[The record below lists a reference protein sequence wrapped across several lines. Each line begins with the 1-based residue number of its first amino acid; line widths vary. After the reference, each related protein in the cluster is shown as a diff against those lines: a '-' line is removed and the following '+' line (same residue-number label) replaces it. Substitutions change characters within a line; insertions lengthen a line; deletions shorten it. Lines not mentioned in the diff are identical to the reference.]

1 MGRGRAGRLGISG
14 LVSDFPQVS
23 KLPGGLLKPC
33 TQRFP
38 FSPQKQHPFGL
49 MICCHHLEILVI
61 ILTVGPCGFTWPWA
75 LLVIASPVRRSKGQ
89 PANSH
94 FQPVMH
100 FADDGDAAMSEVL
113 SLVLEMFK
121 KFLSWGV
128 FPDAR

>member
-1 MGRGRAGRLGISG
+1 
-14 LVSDFPQVS
+14 
-23 KLPGGLLKPC
+23 
-33 TQRFP
+33 
-38 FSPQKQHPFGL
+38 

-61 ILTVGPCGFTWPWA
+61 ILTVGPCGFIWPWA
-75 LLVIASPVRRSKGQ
+75 LLVIASPLGRSKGQ

-100 FADDGDAAMSEVL
+100 FPDDGDAAMSEVLSEVL

-128 FPDAR
+128 LPDAR